1 MKALKY
7 HVLNLRVLKGCGSF
21 FRKQL
26 RVDFL
31 EKKLYDDVYVTD
43 NNTGNVIGEI
53 SLNDG

>member
-1 MKALKY
+1 MSSHPQGVWLI
-7 HVLNLRVLKGCGSF
+7 

-31 EKKLYDDVYVTD
+31 EKKLYDYVYVTD
-43 NNTGNVIGEI
+43 NNTGNVIGVI

>member
-1 MKALKY
+1 MSSSPQGVWLI
-7 HVLNLRVLKGCGSF
+7 

-43 NNTGNVIGEI
+43 NNTGNVIGEM